1 MRILVITDSYP
12 PEVRSAS
19 HLMAELAENLKKL
32 GHEITVLTSYPA
44 YNLANG
50 NITFSEVEN
59 EAGIRVIRIKT
70 LPHHKVNF
78 IFRGFSQLF
87 MPITFFRAAKRL
99 AGPTDAIFIHTP
111 PLPLALAA
119 VALKRRFKARFVL
132 NVHDIFPQNAVDL
145 GILKVSFLPFSTA
158 VLKWFFEKMESYI
171 YREADAIV
179 VPSAGHKEFLERM
192 RGVPPEKVS
201 SVPHWVDMR
210 QFEEAKRTNRF
221 REKFGIGRDKFIFF
235 FGGILGPSQSLEFML
250 QIAERMKNL
259 PEAVFLFVGDGT
271 EKEKL
276 MEIAKEKNLENVIFK
291 PLVLKEKFPFLLKDA
306 DVGLVSLTSR
316 NTTPI
321 FPAKIPA
328 YMAAGVPV
336 LAFVNKESLRSTL
349 IEEAKCGFVAE
360 STDIGKAEE
369 LVRKMYR
376 DRKTVAKLGENGR
389 LFAEKNLNAALA
401 AREIEK
407 ILKSVI

>member
-1 MRILVITDSYP
+1 
-12 PEVRSAS
+12 
-19 HLMAELAENLKKL
+19 
-32 GHEITVLTSYPA
+32 
-44 YNLANG
+44 
-50 NITFSEVEN
+50 
-59 EAGIRVIRIKT
+59 
-70 LPHHKVNF
+70 
-78 IFRGFSQLF
+78 
-87 MPITFFRAAKRL
+87 
-99 AGPTDAIFIHTP
+99 
-111 PLPLALAA
+111 
-119 VALKRRFKARFVL
+119 
-132 NVHDIFPQNAVDL
+132 
-145 GILKVSFLPFSTA
+145 
-158 VLKWFFEKMESYI
+158 
-171 YREADAIV
+171 
-179 VPSAGHKEFLERM
+179 M

-221 REKFGIGRDKFIFF
+221 REKFGISKDKLIFF
-235 FGGILGPSQSLEFML
+235 FGGILGPSQSLEFVL
-250 QIAERMKNL
+250 QIAERVKDL
-259 PEAVFLFVGDGT
+259 PDAVFLFVGDGT

-291 PLVLKEKFPFLLKDA
+291 PLVSKEEFPSLLKDA

-369 LVRKMYR
+369 LARKNVPRQEEYR
-376 DRKTVAKLGENGR
+376 ETGRKRPVLRRKEFERRPRGR
-389 LFAEKNLNAALA
+389 RNRRFIAPKRIPASRA
-401 AREIEK
+401 
-407 ILKSVI
+407 VGV

>member
-1 MRILVITDSYP
+1 
-12 PEVRSAS
+12 
-19 HLMAELAENLKKL
+19 
-32 GHEITVLTSYPA
+32 
-44 YNLANG
+44 
-50 NITFSEVEN
+50 
-59 EAGIRVIRIKT
+59 
-70 LPHHKVNF
+70 
-78 IFRGFSQLF
+78 
-87 MPITFFRAAKRL
+87 
-99 AGPTDAIFIHTP
+99 
-111 PLPLALAA
+111 
-119 VALKRRFKARFVL
+119 
-132 NVHDIFPQNAVDL
+132 
-145 GILKVSFLPFSTA
+145 
-158 VLKWFFEKMESYI
+158 
-171 YREADAIV
+171 
-179 VPSAGHKEFLERM
+179 
-192 RGVPPEKVS
+192 
-201 SVPHWVDMR
+201 
-210 QFEEAKRTNRF
+210 
-221 REKFGIGRDKFIFF
+221 
-235 FGGILGPSQSLEFML
+235 ML